1 MLPPLPIDAHLAV
14 VRAELSRH
22 RRLVLVA
29 PPGAGKTTRLPPAL
43 VGEGPVFLL
52 QPRRV
57 AARSIAARIAEEQGQ
72 TLGREVGFEVRF
84 ERQVSAETRLLV
96 ATEGILTRRLQRDPL
111 LQDFATVILD
121 EFHERSLHADL
132 ALAFVKQALAARP
145 DLRVL
150 VMSATLDAV
159 PVAEFLG
166 GCPVHEVDA
175 RAHAVEVRY
184 APGLPAETAVRE
196 AMAGPGGHVLCFL
209 PGAGEIRDVQ
219 ERLSGL
225 PVFPLHG
232 SLSAAEQD
240 AALRPGPGRRV
251 ILATNIAE
259 TSITVDGVT
268 HVVDTGWQ
276 KVLRYDATRAL
287 DRLETERVSGD
298 AAEQRKGRAGRTG
311 PGHAVRLWDARD
323 RLRPHREPEIARVDL
338 AGPVLEVIA
347 WGADPLTFEWFEAP
361 GAERLRAAQALLERL
376 QAVEGR
382 RLTALGERM
391 RALPLP
397 PRLARVFVEAGET
410 PRAAAACAWLA
421 ERRPGTAG
429 GDPAT
434 TDCDVLPLL
443 DRMDGAPWSVRQAAR
458 QLARMGASA
467 GREALA
473 ASTDDLALR
482 RALWAGFPDR
492 LARRREPGSKRLLLA
507 SGHGA
512 VLARES
518 GVRTAD
524 WLVALDVAAGPAGPA
539 SEALVRMA
547 SRVEREWV
555 GPTAT
560 EVVHRLEGDSVRAF
574 ARDLYDEIVIEERA
588 VPPDPERS
596 AALVAQALLERSLG
610 GENERVRRRLRFS
623 GVAVDLEALLAAA
636 SAGRVKVPS
645 VDLLGLLPHAERR
658 EMERL
663 APDTIPLPSGRQAR
677 LEYREDGTV
686 SAAVKLQE
694 LFGLGEAPRI
704 GPRRE
709 AVTLELLA
717 PNGRPVQTTRDL
729 RGFWERTYPEVRK
742 ELRGRY
748 PKHPW
753 PDDPW
758 TAIPTH
764 RTRRR
769 G

>member
-1 MLPPLPIDAHLAV
+1 M
-14 VRAELSRH
+14 
-22 RRLVLVA
+22 
-29 PPGAGKTTRLPPAL
+29 
-43 VGEGPVFLL
+43 
-52 QPRRV
+52 
-57 AARSIAARIAEEQGQ
+57 EQGQ

-84 ERQVSAETRLLV
+84 ERHVSSETRLLV

-111 LQDFATVILD
+111 LEDFATVVLD

-132 ALAFVKQALAARP
+132 ALAFLKQALAARS

-150 VMSATLDAV
+150 VMSATLDAS

-166 GCPVHEVDA
+166 GCPVHEVVV
-175 RAHAVEVRY
+175 RPHPVEVRY
-184 APGLPAETAVRE
+184 APGLPAETAVGE

-209 PGAGEIRDVQ
+209 PGAGEIRDLQ
-219 ERLSGL
+219 GRLSGL
-225 PVFPLHG
+225 EVFPLHG
-232 SLSAAEQD
+232 SLGAAEQD

-259 TSITVDGVT
+259 TSITVEGVT

-323 RLRPHREPEIARVDL
+323 RLRPRREPEIARVDL

-347 WGADPLTFEWFEAP
+347 WGADPATFEWFEAP
-361 GAERLRAAQALLERL
+361 DVRS
-376 QAVEGR
+376 
-382 RLTALGERM
+382 
-391 RALPLP
+391 P
-397 PRLARVFVEAGET
+397 
-410 PRAAAACAWLA
+410 
-421 ERRPGTAG
+421 ERRPGAPGAAAG
-429 GDPAT
+429 GRGAPLDRARGEDARPAPPAAPGPRLRGSGGDAESGGGVRLAGGAT
-434 TDCDVLPLL
+434 TRDARRRPGDHGLATSCPCSTGWTALPGACGRRRGSSRAWERALRAMPPPPLASDDV
-443 DRMDGAPWSVRQAAR
+443 
-458 QLARMGASA
+458 
-467 GREALA
+467 
-473 ASTDDLALR
+473 TLR

-492 LARRREPGSKRLLLA
+492 LARRREPGSKRLVLA

-518 GVRTAD
+518 GVRSAD
-524 WLVALDVAAGPAGPA
+524 WLVALDVAAGAPGPG
-539 SEALVRMA
+539 SEALVRLA

-555 GPTAT
+555 RPTAT
-560 EVVHRLEGDSVRAF
+560 EIVHRLEGESVRAF
-574 ARDLYDEIVIEERA
+574 ARELYDEIVM
-588 VPPDPERS
+588 RS
-596 AALVAQALLERSLG
+596 ARCPPIPRGPLPLVAQALLERDLG
-610 GENERVRRRLRFS
+610 ERERAGCVAGCDSPASPWTSRGAARRRERR
-623 GVAVDLEALLAAA
+623 G
-636 SAGRVKVPS
+636 GRGSPS
-645 VDLLGLLPHAERR
+645 VDLLGLLPHAARR

-663 APDTIPLPSGRQAR
+663 APETIPLPSGRQAR
-677 LEYREDGTV
+677 LEYAGGRERLGRGQAAGAVRARGGAADRSEDGGDD
-686 SAAVKLQE
+686 AR
-694 LFGLGEAPRI
+694 APR
-704 GPRRE
+704 
-709 AVTLELLA
+709 

-753 PDDPW
+753 PEDPW

>member
-1 MLPPLPIDAHLAV
+1 LPIDEHLAT
-14 VRAELSRH
+14 VRAALSRH

-29 PPGAGKTTRLPPAL
+29 PPGAGKTTRVPPAL
-43 VGEGPVFLL
+43 VDAGPVFLL

-57 AARSIAARIAEEQGQ
+57 AARSIAARIAMEQGHA
-72 TLGREVGFEVRF
+72 LGREVGFEVRF

-111 LQDFATVILD
+111 LEDFATVVLD

-132 ALAFVKQALAARP
+132 ALAFLKQALAARP

-150 VMSATLDAV
+150 VMSATLDAS
-159 PVAEFLG
+159 PVADFLG
-166 GCPVHEVDA
+166 GCPVHEVVV
-175 RAHAVEVRY
+175 RPHPVELRY

-196 AMAGPGGHVLCFL
+196 ALDGPGGHVLCFL
-209 PGAGEIRDVQ
+209 PGAGEIRDLQ
-219 ERLSGL
+219 ARLSGL
-225 PVFPLHG
+225 EVLPLHG
-232 SLSAAEQD
+232 SLSSTEQD
-240 AALRPGPGRRV
+240 AALRPGRGRRV

-259 TSITVDGVT
+259 TSITVEGVT

-323 RLRPHREPEIARVDL
+323 RLRPRREPEIARVDL

-347 WGADPLTFEWFEAP
+347 WGADPATFEWFEAP
-361 GAERLRAAQALLERL
+361 DLDRLRAAQALLERL

-382 RLTALGERM
+382 CLTALGERM

-421 ERRPGTAG
+421 ERRPTTRGD
-429 GDPAT
+429 DPAT
-434 TDCDVLPLL
+434 TDSDVLPLL
-443 DRMDGAPWSVRQAAR
+443 DRMDKAPWSVRQAAR

-467 GREALA
+467 SSDATA
-473 ASTDDLALR
+473 VPSHDDVTLR

-492 LARRREPGSKRLLLA
+492 LARRREPGSKRLVLA

-524 WLVALDVAAGPAGPA
+524 WLVALDVAAGPAGPG
-539 SEALVRMA
+539 SEALVRLA
-547 SRVEREWV
+547 SRVEREWIR
-555 GPTAT
+555 PTAT
-560 EVVHRLEGDSVRAF
+560 EIVHRLDGDSVRAF
-574 ARDLYDEIVIEERA
+574 ARELYDGIVIEERA

-596 AALVAQALLERSLG
+596 APLVVQALLERSLG
-610 GENERVRRRLRFS
+610 DENERVRRRLRFS
-623 GVAVDLEALLAAA
+623 GVAVDLEALLVGA

-645 VDLLGLLPHAERR
+645 VDLLGLLPRAVRR

-677 LEYREDGTV
+677 LEYREDGSV

-758 TAIPTH
+758 TAVPTH